1 MKQLKNNWLETLVF
15 NIRMCIGDLGKGW
28 FDINEKNFEVYEI
41 SKLKRFMEL
50 VKYRMQVLIFPEYR
64 TYIII
69 LLTST
74 R

>member
-28 FDINEKNFEVYEI
+28 FDINERKFEIYEI

-50 VKYRMQVLIFPEYR
+50 VKYRMQVVSL
-64 TYIII
+64 
-69 LLTST
+69 
-74 R
+74 